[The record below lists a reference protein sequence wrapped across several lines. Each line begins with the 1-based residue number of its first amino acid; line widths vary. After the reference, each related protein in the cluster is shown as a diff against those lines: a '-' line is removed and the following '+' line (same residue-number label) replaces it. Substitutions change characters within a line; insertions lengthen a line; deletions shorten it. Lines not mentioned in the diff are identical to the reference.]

1 MNKLITPP
9 SFINKIVSGC
19 YQLLWCV
26 APLLIR
32 LYLKRRAKKSPAYL
46 KHWDERFGG
55 QYPNA
60 IKSCIWVHAVS
71 VGETRAAE
79 PLIYEL
85 QKCFPNI
92 PVLIT
97 QMTPTGRQTAA
108 TLFAH
113 AQIRYLPYD
122 KKNYVATFLH
132 AHQPLFGV
140 LMETEIWPNL
150 MIACQ
155 QQQIPLF
162 LANARLSEKSLRGY
176 LKIKH
181 LIVPAMRT
189 LTLVCAQTR
198 KDANRLKRMGA
209 PHIEVCGNTK
219 YDIEIPAE
227 AKILADTFKERIGQ
241 KRQVVV
247 CASTRKTEEAL
258 LLTAWQ
264 NRQTDALL
272 VIVPRHPER
281 FDEIF
286 ALAEAMGFQTQRRS
300 DHKPVA
306 ADTQVWLGDSM
317 GELLAYYLC
326 ADVAFVGGTLAP
338 VGGQNILE
346 PLQCGKP
353 TLFGLSTFNFQQI
366 CHEALKAQA
375 AIQIESAKQWQEVT
389 EQLLA
394 DAQAQ
399 TTLVLNA
406 QTFTR
411 SFRGASRKIAQ
422 SIRAE
427 GTQTAGK

>member
-1 MNKLITPP
+1 MNKRIPPP
-9 SFINKIVSGC
+9 SFIDKILSNG
-19 YQLLWCV
+19 YQRLWRF

-32 LYLKRRAKKSPAYL
+32 YYLKHRAKKSPAYL
-46 KHWDERFGG
+46 LHWDERFGK

-60 IKSCIWVHAVS
+60 IKHCIWIHAVS

-79 PLIYEL
+79 PLIHEL
-85 QKCFPNI
+85 QKQFPET

-97 QMTPTGRQTAA
+97 QMTPTGRQTAGK
-108 TLFAH
+108 LFPQ

-122 KKNYVATFLH
+122 KKDYVATFLQT
-132 AHQPLFGV
+132 HQPLFGV

-150 MIACQ
+150 IIACQ

-162 LANARLSEKSLRGY
+162 LVNARLSEKSLRGY
-176 LKIKH
+176 LKIQS
-181 LIVPAMRT
+181 LIVPAMKT
-189 LTLVCAQTR
+189 LARVCAQTK
-198 KDANRLKRMGA
+198 KDAVRLKRMGA
-209 PHIEVCGNTK
+209 AHIEVCGNTK
-219 YDIEIPAE
+219 YDIEMPAQT
-227 AKILADTFKERIGQ
+227 KILADVFKERAGQ
-241 KRQVVV
+241 KRQIVV

-258 LLTAWQ
+258 LLGAWQ

-286 ALAEAMGFQTQRRS
+286 ALSEAMGFQTQRRS
-300 DHKPVA
+300 DHKAVA
-306 ADTQVWLGDSM
+306 PQTQVWLGDSM
-317 GELLAYYLC
+317 GEMFAYYLC
-326 ADVAFVGGTLAP
+326 ADVAFVGGSLVP

-346 PLQCGKP
+346 PMQCGKP

-375 AIQIESAKQWQEVT
+375 AIQVESARQWQTVT

-411 SFRGASRKIAQ
+411 SFRGASKKIARL
-422 SIRAE
+422 IGAE
-427 GTQTAGK
+427 LTQIEDK